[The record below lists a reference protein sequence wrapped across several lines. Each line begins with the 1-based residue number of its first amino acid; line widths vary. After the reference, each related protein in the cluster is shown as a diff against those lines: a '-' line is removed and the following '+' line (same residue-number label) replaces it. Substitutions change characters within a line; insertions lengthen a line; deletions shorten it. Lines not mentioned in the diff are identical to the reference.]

1 MDYRK
6 WGVSERCV
14 VFLISYVFSLKQA
27 ENPVPKRK
35 ILFAREPTDH
45 FNLSVLRDEVVVL
58 GSWPARSLAGII
70 VRARNSSTTDITA
83 MSQQRSWSATCSAER
98 SRPLVAGLAVFVL
111 IHWRSRELLERA
123 RARDSKEEKPRALI
137 VSAPLCYVS
146 RIFFQVS
153 LQRLFILLLLNNAL
167 TSANPTGPR
176 KPCHRSAP
184 CCTLQPSIPAA
195 CLHL

>member
-35 ILFAREPTDH
+35 ILFA
-45 FNLSVLRDEVVVL
+45 
-58 GSWPARSLAGII
+58 
-70 VRARNSSTTDITA
+70 RARNSSTTDITA

-111 IHWRSRELLERA
+111 IHWRSREPLERA